1 MPAPQ
6 GYIISQP
13 YLGLGSIIFGNW
25 RFCGIIIIRSS
36 GYKDKS
42 DSHRVH
48 PIGWLIMHQNS
59 LPKNTCSLRG
69 TSSNLLY
76 MIFIQIQLIS
86 EHGVNSMAVG
96 LLINVVTKII
106 LNSNNGWIIHFVHVI
121 MLEIFS

>member
-48 PIGWLIMHQNS
+48 LIGWLIMHQNS
-59 LPKNTCSLRG
+59 IPKNTCSLRG
-69 TSSNLLY
+69 TSSNLSVK
-76 MIFIQIQLIS
+76 IFARIYFRDWRPIRENKSTRKLV
-86 EHGVNSMAVG
+86 HA
-96 LLINVVTKII
+96 KICT
-106 LNSNNGWIIHFVHVI
+106 LKVYQ
-121 MLEIFS
+121 